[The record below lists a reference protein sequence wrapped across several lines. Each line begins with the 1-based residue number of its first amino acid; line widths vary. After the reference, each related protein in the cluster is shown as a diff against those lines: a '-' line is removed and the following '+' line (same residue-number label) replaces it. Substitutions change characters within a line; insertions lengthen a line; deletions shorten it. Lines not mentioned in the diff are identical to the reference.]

1 MISLNRV
8 YTIAL
13 WAFIKVDHVMNKRAE
28 KRKSVGVFN
37 NIVVIL
43 DDLWLAQCGHTKK
56 PTWYLYKIGK
66 RFAARS
72 LRTEDK
78 ATALALALEAY
89 KAYQIDPDG
98 NWLGN
103 IDVRHKNKSFNVVA
117 HEWLKTQNKDAINK
131 VAVVRKFLVPYF
143 DGVRKIPNMAAITPT
158 LIEEYKQ
165 WRRSFWLTDQG
176 TAERQEVLQ
185 KTMQISAKQ
194 MANYDE
200 EPSPN
205 TLNREYPTLRQIL
218 KHAHKQGLMGHGPA
232 PDVPAEDAKANPR
245 PAFLGDDFD
254 TLMDEAEKWITE
266 ATNFEATYRRSLLAD
281 WIYINRWTGLR
292 VPHEAEKLTWADVR
306 LDMLLL
312 FVSPDTKTGK
322 REVPFDVGAAH
333 RLTIMKQRRIA
344 YLKSLGK
351 EFSEYELVFCHLDG
365 NPFKDFPRL
374 FAEVVR
380 RCDFPR
386 RTGEMAYTAYSLRH
400 TYATFALAEGK
411 TYEWLEEVMGTSM
424 LMLKEHYKNGTI
436 EQTRRYLASKAAR

>member
-1 MISLNRV
+1 MS
-8 YTIAL
+8 
-13 WAFIKVDHVMNKRAE
+13 
-28 KRKSVGVFN
+28 KSSRGMKSIGVFN
-37 NIVVIL
+37 NVVKIL
-43 DDLWLAQCGHTKK
+43 NDLWIAQSGLTIR

-66 RFAARS
+66 RFASRS

-89 KAYQIDPDG
+89 KAFQIDPDG

-103 IDVRHKNKSFNVVA
+103 VDVRFRTKSFKEVSS
-117 HEWLKTQNKDAINK
+117 EWFATQNKDAINK
-131 VAVVRKFLVPYF
+131 QAVIRKFLVPYF
-143 DGVRKIPNMAAITPT
+143 DGVQKIPNMASITT
-158 LIEEYKQ
+158 NMIEDYKQ

-176 TAERQEVLQ
+176 TIERRETLEQ
-185 KTMQISAKQ
+185 TMKISSKQ

-218 KHAHKQGLMGHGPA
+218 KYAHKQGLMGRGPVIEVA
-232 PDVPAEDAKANPR
+232 AEDAKANPR

-254 TLMDEAEKWITE
+254 KLIDEAELWVTE
-266 ATNFEATYRRSLLAD
+266 ATNFETKYRRTLLSD
-281 WIYINRWTGLR
+281 WIYINRYTGLR
-292 VPHEAEKLTWADVR
+292 VPHEPEKLTWADVR
-306 LDMLLL
+306 LDLLLL

-322 REVPFDVGAAH
+322 REVPFEAGVAH
-333 RLTIMKQRRIA
+333 RFTIMKHRRIA

-351 EFSEYELVFCHLDG
+351 ELSEYELVFCHLDG
-365 NPFKDFPRL
+365 SPFKDFPRL

-386 RTGEMAYTAYSLRH
+386 RSGEMAYTAYSLRH
-400 TYATFALAEGK
+400 SYATFALAEGK
-411 TYEWLEEVMGTSM
+411 TYEWLEEVMGTST

-436 EQTRRYLASKAAR
+436 EQTRRFLISKAARQAG